1 MAEQI
6 SRTIL
11 FKSQKNG
18 ETSPAEMHVTKFT
31 PKEQKMRAIKSL
43 LIFWAIA
50 VACVPILIA
59 HFLLVPGFIIGGIIV
74 AKRRW
79 NKSAEGI
86 DASGACP
93 ACNNDI
99 CIKLDKNA
107 ELPQWHDCPE
117 CSDPLELQA
126 TEVQKAGDSAI

>member
-18 ETSPAEMHVTKFT
+18 ETSPAEMHLTTFT
-31 PKEQKMRAIKSL
+31 LKEQKMRALKTL
-43 LIFWAIA
+43 LSFWLIA
-50 VACVPILIA
+50 TICVLIPIA
-59 HFLLVPGFIIGGIIV
+59 HFILVPGFLIGGIIA

-79 NKSAEGI
+79 DKPEEGI

-93 ACNNDI
+93 ACENNI

-117 CSDPLELQA
+117 CNDPLELQA
-126 TEVQKAGDSAI
+126 TEVQKKR